1 MNNSGSLG
9 RSTYSKRLIKGKQRR
24 ALKEMKSLAEMKT
37 PSECL
42 KGRVSRLCAWANC
55 HVSPFNSIVIET
67 IESTDAGN
75 GNNPIV
81 IHYSLE
87 LLL

>member
-1 MNNSGSLG
+1 MVPRPLAPARAIRSRACADVIQPCSLNHI
-9 RSTYSKRLIKGKQRR
+9 RFV
-24 ALKEMKSLAEMKT
+24 
-37 PSECL
+37 
-42 KGRVSRLCAWANC
+42 KGRVARFCVWANC
-55 HVSPFNSIVIET
+55 RVSPFNSIVIET

-81 IHYSLE
+81 IDYSLE

>member
-1 MNNSGSLG
+1 MAQLVGHRAVAREVVNSTPAGKAL
-9 RSTYSKRLIKGKQRR
+9 RIFKG
-24 ALKEMKSLAEMKT
+24 
-37 PSECL
+37 
-42 KGRVSRLCAWANC
+42 GVSRLCACANC
-55 HVSPFNSIVIET
+55 HVSPFNAIVIET

-81 IHYSLE
+81 MDYSLE